1 MTEMSEKAP
10 EQARRGRASESG
22 NALSK
27 ALRVLEELATRPGPG
42 QLRDLAAAA
51 AVPKSTT
58 YRILSILMDL
68 NYVIQDES
76 RNYAAGP
83 RLRALGSRV
92 ADAPDDVDDVLAQL
106 GLETGQ
112 TVHLG
117 LRLGNRAVYTH
128 KFESSQPYHMASK
141 IGMTLDLHCTSIGK
155 AILAYLPADEVAQVT
170 ATTGLPRHTE
180 GTITDPRRLT
190 AELAAIRQ
198 RGYAFDIEEN
208 ERTVAC
214 LGVPVLDGKGAPLG
228 AISVS
233 TITFVVS
240 RAELEGFAPRAIDAA
255 RRIAALLGG
264 DQR

>member
-1 MTEMSEKAP
+1 MTEMPEKAP

-112 TVHLG
+112 
-117 LRLGNRAVYTH
+117 
-128 KFESSQPYHMASK
+128 
-141 IGMTLDLHCTSIGK
+141 
-155 AILAYLPADEVAQVT
+155 
-170 ATTGLPRHTE
+170 
-180 GTITDPRRLT
+180 
-190 AELAAIRQ
+190 
-198 RGYAFDIEEN
+198 
-208 ERTVAC
+208 
-214 LGVPVLDGKGAPLG
+214 
-228 AISVS
+228 
-233 TITFVVS
+233 
-240 RAELEGFAPRAIDAA
+240 
-255 RRIAALLGG
+255 
-264 DQR
+264 

>member
-1 MTEMSEKAP
+1 MTEMSEALP
-10 EQARRGRASESG
+10 ARVRRGRASEAG

-27 ALRVLEELATRPGPG
+27 ALRVIEELATRPGPS

-51 AVPKSTT
+51 AVPKSTV
-58 YRILSILMDL
+58 YRILSNLIEL

-92 ADAPDDVDDVLAQL
+92 ADAPGDVGDILAQL
-106 GLETGQ
+106 SRDTGQ

-128 KFESSQPYHMASK
+128 KYESRSPYHMASK
-141 IGMTLDLHCTSIGK
+141 IGMALDLHCTAIGK
-155 AILAYLPADEVAQVT
+155 CILAYLPEDEVAQIAAT
-170 ATTGLPRHTE
+170 AGLPRYTE
-180 GTITDPRRLT
+180 NTITDPRRLA

-198 RGYAFDIEEN
+198 RGYAFDTEEN

-214 LGVPVLDGKGAPLG
+214 LGVPVLDGKGTALG

-240 RAELEGFAPRAIDAA
+240 HDELEGFAPGALEAA

-264 DQR
+264 GPV